1 MADNTAAAADNTAAA
16 HMVDWVAEDRA
27 DWVVVDNPV
36 EDTDS

>member
-16 HMVDWVAEDRA
+16 HMVDWVVA
-27 DWVVVDNPV
+27 DMADSAVVDNPV